1 MPEGTAFLGLF
12 PRDENDDG
20 VTEVPEAR
28 EMQCLDEEGER
39 QYYVVWRQY
48 SADGTAADVQSC
60 YHNVEDGWNLKL
72 PEEWSKEK
80 LAAERTVGADE
91 SAVSF
96 YRVGADGS
104 RKKVL
109 TIYRLTG
116 SMREELAGIG
126 DRFTLTRQVEA
137 VYAAE
142 IGDTWNMQLTEQS
155 LRDRFSLIMAEWTMG
170 DN

>member
-1 MPEGTAFLGLF
+1 MPSGIRSPSG
-12 PRDENDDG
+12 PRATFCSRPLRSASTS
-20 VTEVPEAR
+20 VTV
-28 EMQCLDEEGER
+28 
-39 QYYVVWRQY
+39 
-48 SADGTAADVQSC
+48 
-60 YHNVEDGWNLKL
+60 DGWNLKL

>member
-1 MPEGTAFLGLF
+1 M
-12 PRDENDDG
+12 
-20 VTEVPEAR
+20 
-28 EMQCLDEEGER
+28 
-39 QYYVVWRQY
+39 
-48 SADGTAADVQSC
+48 
-60 YHNVEDGWNLKL
+60 
-72 PEEWSKEK
+72 
-80 LAAERTVGADE
+80 
-91 SAVSF
+91 
-96 YRVGADGS
+96 
-104 RKKVL
+104 L

-155 LRDRFSLIMAEWTMG
+155 LRDRFSLIMAEWTMD